1 MTADQPV
8 TVVEKVDGRWQ
19 LTPEAQQQEQHIH
32 LFIQSEQHEQANQAL
47 ATLRRA
53 IGLTILDADH
63 KQMGIGSPK
72 GGILLVDWLQQMGS
86 HEIVTVM
93 ERLRAL
99 ARDNRQRW
107 KHVCMST
114 GDWNPEDRA
123 NKARQHNKVSL
134 APYTVSSAKHLQEI
148 WSEDKTAF
156 ALRDFDPFWDGSDS
170 PGYESYEIWDLITLD
185 CIEADGR
192 YQREGPSI
200 SAMVREVAESGQIVD
215 CYIW

>member
-1 MTADQPV
+1 MTTDQPV
-8 TVVEKVDGRWQ
+8 TVVEKVDGRWR

-32 LFIQSEQHEQANQAL
+32 SLIQSEQHEQANQAL
-47 ATLRRA
+47 AKLRRA

-63 KQMGIGSPK
+63 KQMGIGPTT
-72 GGILLVDWLQQMGS
+72 GVRLVDWLQQMGS

-93 ERLRAL
+93 ECLRSL
-99 ARDNRQRW
+99 ARDNRQHW

-134 APYTVSSAKHLQEI
+134 APYTVSSAKSLQEI
-148 WSEDKTAF
+148 WSEDKTVF
-156 ALRDFDPFWDGSDS
+156 ALRDFDPFWDGPDF
-170 PGYESYEIWDLITLD
+170 PGYESYEIWDLILLD

-192 YQREGPSI
+192 YQHTSPSLA
-200 SAMVREVAESGQIVD
+200 AMVREAAESGQIVD
-215 CYIW
+215 CHIW